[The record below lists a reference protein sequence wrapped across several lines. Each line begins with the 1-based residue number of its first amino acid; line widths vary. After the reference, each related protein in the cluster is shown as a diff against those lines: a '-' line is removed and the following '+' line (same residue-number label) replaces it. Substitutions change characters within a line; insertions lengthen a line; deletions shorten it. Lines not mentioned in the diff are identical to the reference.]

1 MEFENQELD
10 EWLEDTVRKIME
22 EKADGIIFVAQM
34 KDGGVLTSYFHA
46 GPCRKVELASHIQ
59 IDAVLEAM
67 KMKEDLDE
75 TKDSEEGN

>member
-1 MEFENQELD
+1 MEFENQELA

-22 EKADGIIFVAQM
+22 EKADGIIFGAQM

>member
-1 MEFENQELD
+1 MEFENQELA

-59 IDAVLEAM
+59 IDAALEAM

>member
-1 MEFENQELD
+1 MEFENQELA

-22 EKADGIIFVAQM
+22 EKADGIIFAAQM

-46 GPCRKVELASHIQ
+46 GPCRKVEMASHIQ

>member
-1 MEFENQELD
+1 MEFENQELA

>member
-1 MEFENQELD
+1 MKFENQELA

-46 GPCRKVELASHIQ
+46 GPCRKVEMASHIQ
-59 IDAVLEAM
+59 IDAILEAM

>member
-1 MEFENQELD
+1 MEFENQELA

-34 KDGGVLTSYFHA
+34 KDGGVFTSYFHA